1 MRRALGPFQSWHS
14 CYAKYCTTVKSRF
27 VSHPLGHYNI
37 YGGYRCLMDAI
48 VLDHVSKKFTLHHD
62 RPRSFQEAFLAS
74 VKRENHSAEEF
85 WAMRDVSLTVHC
97 GDTVGLIGPNGA
109 GKSTVLKL
117 VSRIIDPTSGQVTVD
132 GRVGALLELGAGFH
146 PDLTG
151 RENIYLNGSILG
163 LSRARIRQRLDE
175 IIEFAELT
183 RFVDVPVR
191 HYSSG
196 MYVRLGFSVAVHT
209 DPEILLIDETLAV
222 GDQNFQAKCMEKMG
236 ELRRRGVTVILVS
249 HDLASV
255 GDFCSHVGWMENGT
269 LKRYDLAGPTIS
281 AYLQQASEVE
291 RERLEREQ
299 DRRHH
304 QPPKP
309 RTNGAIRITQVE
321 WVGPDG
327 QPGWTFQS
335 LQPLRLR
342 LHYETKEPVEAPVF
356 SFLIYRDDGL
366 YVAGANTY
374 DGAQGSLLPPI
385 CGKGVVEAE
394 IATPGL
400 AHGRYLLSVGAYV
413 RPDPPFWA
421 DPADFHDRAYRFH
434 IQSNEYVH
442 GVLATQARWNLRP
455 VED

>member
-1 MRRALGPFQSWHS
+1 MG
-14 CYAKYCTTVKSRF
+14 
-27 VSHPLGHYNI
+27 
-37 YGGYRCLMDAI
+37 AI

-62 RPRSFQEAFLAS
+62 RPRSFQEVFLTS
-74 VKRENHSAEEF
+74 VKRENHANSEEF
-85 WAMRDVSLTVHC
+85 WAMRDVSLIIHR

-117 VSRIIDPTSGQVTVD
+117 ISRIIDPTSGTVAVD

-163 LSRARIRQRLDE
+163 LSRRQIRQKLDE
-175 IIEFAELT
+175 IVEFAELT

-236 ELRRRGVTVILVS
+236 ELRRRGVTVVLVS

-255 GDFCSHVGWMENGT
+255 GDFCTHVGWMENGA
-269 LKRYDLAGPTIS
+269 LKRFDLAGPTI
-281 AYLQQASEVE
+281 AGYLHQASEVE
-291 RERLEREQ
+291 KERLEKEQ

-304 QPPKP
+304 LPPRPK
-309 RTNGAIRITQVE
+309 TNGSIRITRVE
-321 WVGPDG
+321 WIGPDG
-327 QPGWTFQS
+327 QPGWTFNT
-335 LQPLRLR
+335 LRPMRLR
-342 LHYETKEPVEAPVF
+342 LHYETKQPIESPVF
-356 SFLIYRDDGL
+356 SLMIYRDDGL
-366 YVAGANTY
+366 YVSGANTY
-374 DGAQGSLLPPI
+374 DGVKGSTLPAI
-385 CGKGVVEAE
+385 SGHGIVEAE
-394 IATPGL
+394 LPAPGL
-400 AHGRYLLSVGAYV
+400 AHGRYLLSVGAYD

-434 IQSNEYVH
+434 IESDQYVH
-442 GVLATQARWNLRP
+442 GVLALQTRWNVRP
-455 VED
+455 VEE